1 MVLQQLDTH
10 LQKNEPLPYLTTHTK
25 LTLKWTTDLH
35 VRAKTIIFIEEN
47 ISENLSD
54 LGLA

>member
-10 LQKNEPLPYLTTHTK
+10 LQKYEPLPYLT
-25 LTLKWTTDLH
+25 TTDLH

-47 ISENLSD
+47 ISKNLSD
-54 LGLA
+54 LELA